1 VIRHS
6 PFAIRHSPFVIR
18 HSPFAIRH
26 SPFVIRHSPFAIRH
40 SLFALSTAGG
50 PKMSGHSKWSTIK
63 RKKGAEDAKRGKLF
77 TKIGREIVI
86 AIREGGPDPETNFK
100 LRLVIDK
107 ARQANMPKDNIERS
121 IRRGAGSEKGEDLEH
136 ILYEGYGPGGTAL
149 MVQALTDNRNRAV
162 ADIRR
167 AFSRSGGNLGE
178 NGCVAWMFE
187 QKGYITIPL
196 NGHNPDNLFDLAVDA
211 GADDVVIGEDVVEVF
226 AEVADFQAV
235 QEALAGASIDMD
247 VAELSMIP
255 KTTASLEPQVGI
267 KVMSLVD
274 ALEELEDVEKVYTNL
289 DVSDELVELYA
300 SEDA

>member
-1 VIRHS
+1 
-6 PFAIRHSPFVIR
+6 
-18 HSPFAIRH
+18 
-26 SPFVIRHSPFAIRH
+26 
-40 SLFALSTAGG
+40 
-50 PKMSGHSKWSTIK
+50 MSGHSKWSTIK
-63 RKKGAEDAKRGKLF
+63 RKKGAEDARRGKLF

-86 AIREGGPDPETNFK
+86 AVREGGPDPETNFK

-187 QKGYITIPL
+187 QKGYITVPL
-196 NGHNPDNLFDLAVDA
+196 NGHNPDDLFDLAVDA

-226 AEVADFQAV
+226 AQVADFQAV
-235 QEALAGASIDMD
+235 QEALATASIDMD

-267 KVMSLVD
+267 KVMGLVD